1 MVRTEIAGL
10 TVEMSPCFG
19 RLEKNAVKYLTD
31 GDAPA
36 DIRISL
42 SEEFLKEKQAQYQNL
57 SLSDCCYCWAADTFY
72 YQLLDFGGFML
83 HSSCVRRGDKAY
95 LFSAD
100 SGTGKSTHT
109 HLWLKAFADAEIIN
123 DDKPAMREFG
133 GVWHACGTP
142 FSGKSNENVNL
153 KIPVRAVVFLER
165 GQENQIEPLS
175 VKEAIPLLMKQ
186 TLRPQSPE
194 RSIRL
199 LELLDR
205 FFKAVP
211 MFRLRCNMDPAAALT
226 AYGGIESYIKETEEA
241 E

>member
-1 MVRTEIAGL
+1 MARMEIAGL
-10 TVEMSPCFG
+10 TADIEPCFG
-19 RLEKNAVKYLTD
+19 RLEKNAVKYSSD
-31 GDAPA
+31 SDAPA

-42 SEEFLKEKQAQYQNL
+42 SEEFLKEKQAQYPTL
-57 SLSDCCYCWAADTFY
+57 SKSDCCYCWAADAFY

-83 HSSCVRRGDKAY
+83 HSSCVRRGDRAY

-109 HLWLKAFADAEIIN
+109 HLWLKAFADAEIVN
-123 DDKPAMREFG
+123 DDKPALREFG

-165 GQENQIEPLS
+165 GEENQIEPLS

-186 TLRPQSPE
+186 TLRPKSPE

-211 MFRLRCNMDPAAALT
+211 MFRLRCNMSLSAAQT
-226 AYGGIESYIKETEEA
+226 AYDGIENYINKTEEA
-241 E
+241 R